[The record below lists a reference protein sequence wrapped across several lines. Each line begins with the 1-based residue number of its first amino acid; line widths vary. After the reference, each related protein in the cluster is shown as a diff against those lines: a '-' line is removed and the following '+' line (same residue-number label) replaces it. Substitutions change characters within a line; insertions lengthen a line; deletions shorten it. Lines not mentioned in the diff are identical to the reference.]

1 VRRWKS
7 GQYSFIDKS
16 GGKPIADLFDDASD
30 FHEGIAA
37 VKIANQWGC
46 IDKTGHLVVL
56 PQFEKVGSF
65 SEGLGWV
72 QKREV
77 TEIIDK
83 SATVKGH
90 ILKLSPVGEFSEGL
104 LQVDP
109 EMGPPSA
116 FGFVDSTGGTVIK
129 PDTGIAR
136 KFSEGLARAATVR
149 SGESKGEYTEDYK
162 YGFIN
167 HTGKFVIA
175 PTFDAAGDF
184 SEGLAPV
191 LTATETGEY
200 NGLNPVCTF
209 KWGYLDKTGKML
221 IKQQFQK
228 ASSFHEG
235 CAAVQIADREDNS
248 WVFIDKTGSK
258 LFTQTW
264 DQLGDFS
271 NGLAP
276 ICLPVS
282 HP

>member
-1 VRRWKS
+1 LCPDAQAYRLRALFVL
-7 GQYSFIDKS
+7 GQPATPAAPHLVWRDAH
-16 GGKPIADLFDDASD
+16 KPIAELFDDASD
-30 FHEGIAA
+30 FHEGI
-37 VKIANQWGC
+37 
-46 IDKTGHLVVL
+46 
-56 PQFEKVGSF
+56 
-65 SEGLGWV
+65 
-72 QKREV
+72 
-77 TEIIDK
+77 
-83 SATVKGH
+83 
-90 ILKLSPVGEFSEGL
+90 
-104 LQVDP
+104 
-109 EMGPPSA
+109 
-116 FGFVDSTGGTVIK
+116 
-129 PDTGIAR
+129 
-136 KFSEGLARAATVR
+136 KFSEGLARAASVR
-149 SGESKGEYTEDYK
+149 SGESKGQYTEDYK

-167 HTGKFVIA
+167 QTGKFVIA

-200 NGLNPVCTF
+200 NGLNPVYTI

-235 CAAVQIADREDNS
+235 CAAVQIADREDNN

-276 ICLPVS
+276 VCLPVS
-282 HP
+282 QP